1 MQNVEKLPFSRK
13 IIYALG
19 QLGWSLASFAVG
31 NALVYFYLP
40 PDTGV
45 KTFPAY
51 FNQGAILFGL
61 TYIGLVFA
69 VGRLF
74 DAFTD
79 PMIAGLSD
87 KSHSEFGRRRKFLA
101 ISILPFSLL
110 SVLVFL
116 PPVQGVSI
124 WNIIWLFTTVIT
136 FYWFM
141 TMYVTPYFAWLSEL
155 GHNSE
160 ERLLLSTLISITWAI
175 GFAIGS
181 QIYLFQ
187 SMFETAGFSPVVSF
201 QITVAIFAVIGF
213 AFMLLPIL
221 FIDEKKYCVQHV
233 SKEGI
238 FEAVVTAFKNRN
250 FLRFI
255 VSDLSYWV
263 ALTGI
268 STGLIYYVTILLQQ
282 PKETA
287 SFLQLVMFG
296 ISFVFYVPVN
306 LLAKKFGKKRILMIG
321 FIVYTLTFAFVFG
334 LGKIAFL
341 SIPMQGYV
349 LTFLAAIPL
358 SIFGILPN
366 AVIADIAEA
375 DGIRTGNFKAGIFFG
390 ARTFMSKMGQM
401 IAGILFPS
409 LLILGM
415 STENDLGV
423 RLTAVAA
430 ICFTVLGGLLLI
442 PYKEKEVL
450 ETLAQVEK

>member
-1 MQNVEKLPFSRK
+1 MQNVEKLPFSKK

-40 PDTGV
+40 PDTGE
-45 KTFPAY
+45 KTFPAF

-69 VGRLF
+69 LGRLF

-87 KSHSEFGRRRKFLA
+87 KSHSKFGRRRKFLA
-101 ISILPFSLL
+101 ISVLPFSLL
-110 SVLVFL
+110 SVLAFI
-116 PPVQGVSI
+116 PPVQGSSI
-124 WNIIWLFTTVIT
+124 WNIVWLFSTVIT

-155 GHNSE
+155 GHNSD

-175 GFAIGS
+175 GFAVGS

-187 SMFETAGFSPVVSF
+187 SLFENAGFSPVASF
-201 QITVAIFAVIGF
+201 QITVAIFAGVGF
-213 AFMLLPIL
+213 VFMLLPIL
-221 FIDEKKYCVQHV
+221 FIDEKRYCVQHV

-238 FEAVVTAFKNRN
+238 FEAVVTAFRNKN
-250 FLRFI
+250 FFRF
-255 VSDLSYWV
+255 VASDLSYWV

-268 STGLIYYVTILLQQ
+268 STGLIYYVTILLKQ

-296 ISFVFYVPVN
+296 ISFLFYVPVN
-306 LLAKKFGKKRILMIG
+306 FLAKKFGKKKMLIFG
-321 FIVYTLTFAFVFG
+321 FIIYTLTFAFVFI
-334 LGKIAFL
+334 LGNIAFL
-341 SIPMQGYV
+341 TAEIQGYI
-349 LTFLAAIPL
+349 LAFLAAVPL

-375 DGIRTGNFKAGIFFG
+375 DGIKTGNFKAGIFFG

-415 STENDLGV
+415 SNENDIGV

-430 ICFTVLGGLLLI
+430 ICFTIVGGLLLI

-450 ETLAQVEK
+450 DTLAKSEK